1 MKKLFTQLFIICVF
15 ATGFRGSCFFV
26 PTDLENPLSILV
38 YGFRYNGSDAG
49 FVDNYY
55 LAAGTNGK
63 IYRSTD
69 PVSDPWTEM
78 VSVTSN
84 DLHSLSVCE
93 RYDTAVTFAVGDNG
107 TIIKS
112 LDQGLTWSVMNS
124 GVSGKL
130 NSVDFIGSDIDNAI
144 AVGNSGVILTTTN
157 GGINWINVST
167 GITKNLNSVYAQ
179 NSFTV
184 FIAGDDG
191 TILRSSNSGLNWQN
205 TSLPDSTADLNKIGE
220 MGVWFFGYILGIT
233 GDNGKLYRTTDL
245 FSWNS
250 IPTETNEDLY
260 ELKFKNASSG
270 YIAGENGTV
279 RYTTDGGNVWYSD
292 LFLSS
297 ITTDRINSSLII
309 NDTTSVGVA
318 GNRIILMHANES
330 LLPVELSLFTYS
342 VKNSDVHLNWT
353 TSSEVNNSGFDIER
367 SNVNSQN
374 SGDWTKIGFIN
385 GNGTSSSPN
394 NYEFTDRNLNS
405 GKYNY
410 RLKQIDF
417 NGNYEY
423 FNLSGEVVIGVPEKF
438 ELSQNYPNPF
448 NPVTKLE
455 FGISKLG
462 FVTLKVYN
470 SQGKEV
476 ATLVNEIKPA
486 GRYDV
491 TFDGSNFSSGVYFYK
506 LESNGFIETK
516 KMFLIK

>member
-38 YGFRYNGSDAG
+38 YGFRYNLSDAG

-55 LAAGTNGK
+55 LAAGANGK
-63 IYRSTD
+63 IFRSTD

-78 VSVTSN
+78 PGVTSSN
-84 DLHSLSVCE
+84 INFMNNCD
-93 RYDTAVTFAVGDNG
+93 RYDTAVTFGVGDNG

-112 LDQGLTWSVMNS
+112 LDQGLTWTVMNS
-124 GVSGKL
+124 GVTGKL
-130 NSVDFIGSDIDNAI
+130 NSVDFIGSDIDNAV
-144 AVGNSGVILTTTN
+144 AVGNSGLMIKTTN
-157 GGINWINVST
+157 GGINWTSVNT
-167 GITKNLNSVYAQ
+167 GITKNLNSVFSV
-179 NSFTV
+179 NSFIM
-184 FIAGDDG
+184 FIAGDNG
-191 TILRSSNSGLNWQN
+191 TLLRSSDGGTTWQN
-205 TSLPDSTADLNKIGE
+205 TSLPDTTNDLNKIDL
-220 MGVWFFGYILGIT
+220 MGSWFFGQIIGMV
-233 GDNGKLYRTTDL
+233 GNNGRLYRTTNYL
-245 FSWNS
+245 FWDSLY
-250 IPTETNEDLY
+250 TGTNEDLY

-292 LFLSS
+292 LVLSS

-318 GNRIILMHANES
+318 GNRIILIHANES

-342 VKNSDVHLNWT
+342 VQNRNVHLNWT

-423 FNLSGEVVIGVPEKF
+423 FNLTGEVVIGAPEKF

-448 NPVTKLE
+448 NPSTKISYELRVTNYVL
-455 FGISKLG
+455 
-462 FVTLKVYN
+462 LKVYDVLGN
-470 SQGKEV
+470 EV
-476 ATLVNEIKPA
+476 KTLVNEKQNA
-486 GRYDV
+486 GTYEV
-491 TFDGSNFSSGVYFYK
+491 SFDASDLPSGAYFYK
-506 LESNGFIETK
+506 LETTGFAETK
-516 KMFLIK
+516 KMLLIK

>member
-1 MKKLFTQLFIICVF
+1 MKKLFTQLFICVF

-191 TILRSSNSGLNWQN
+191 TILRSSNSGLNWQ
-205 TSLPDSTADLNKIGE
+205 TQ
-220 MGVWFFGYILGIT
+220 V
-233 GDNGKLYRTTDL
+233 
-245 FSWNS
+245 
-250 IPTETNEDLY
+250 
-260 ELKFKNASSG
+260 
-270 YIAGENGTV
+270 
-279 RYTTDGGNVWYSD
+279 
-292 LFLSS
+292 
-297 ITTDRINSSLII
+297 
-309 NDTTSVGVA
+309 
-318 GNRIILMHANES
+318 
-330 LLPVELSLFTYS
+330 
-342 VKNSDVHLNWT
+342 
-353 TSSEVNNSGFDIER
+353 
-367 SNVNSQN
+367 
-374 SGDWTKIGFIN
+374 
-385 GNGTSSSPN
+385 
-394 NYEFTDRNLNS
+394 
-405 GKYNY
+405 
-410 RLKQIDF
+410 
-417 NGNYEY
+417 
-423 FNLSGEVVIGVPEKF
+423 
-438 ELSQNYPNPF
+438 
-448 NPVTKLE
+448 
-455 FGISKLG
+455 
-462 FVTLKVYN
+462 
-470 SQGKEV
+470 
-476 ATLVNEIKPA
+476 
-486 GRYDV
+486 
-491 TFDGSNFSSGVYFYK
+491 
-506 LESNGFIETK
+506 
-516 KMFLIK
+516 FLIQLLI